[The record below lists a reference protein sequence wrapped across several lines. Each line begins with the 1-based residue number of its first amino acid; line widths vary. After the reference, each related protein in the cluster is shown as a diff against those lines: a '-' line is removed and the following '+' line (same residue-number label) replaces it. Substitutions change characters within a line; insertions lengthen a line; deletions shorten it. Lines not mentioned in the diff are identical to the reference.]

1 MLTFIP
7 TGTLMQYSELELLT
21 MHQRLSQEL
30 ITTEPNTKARRI
42 ILATLENIIRV
53 INFKRCQKPKPP
65 GF

>member
-7 TGTLMQYSELELLT
+7 TGTLMQYSELELLEL
-21 MHQRLSQEL
+21 HQRLSQEL

-42 ILATLENIIRV
+42 TLATLENIIRV
-53 INFKRCQKPKPP
+53 INFKRCQKPKPR

>member
-1 MLTFIP
+1 MLTIIT
-7 TGTLMQYSELELLT
+7 TGTLMQYTELELLT

-30 ITTEPNTKARRI
+30 IITEPDTKERRI
-42 ILATLENIIRV
+42 TLATLENIIRV